1 MSYKIDGVTQVFSV
15 PIGSISAYLGTSD
28 PEGFVLCDGVTR
40 DNTDGKYND
49 LYDLSVGNKSET
61 NNTYTPPDYRGMF
74 IGGSSATASVG
85 GTGGNNNVTLNTTNL
100 PAHNHQGSTASNGS
114 HFHEYKIYKGND
126 LNFSGAYSGPYDL
139 GTDDQ
144 QGSDTTSTQS
154 AGNHNHSF
162 TTNNTGDG
170 TAFSIVPEHVKVNY
184 IIKY

>member
-1 MSYKIDGVTQVFSV
+1 MSYKIDGVPQVFGV

-28 PEGFVLCDGVTR
+28 PEGFVLCDGQSR

-74 IGGSSATASVG
+74 IGGSSATGSVG
-85 GTGGNNNVTLNTTNL
+85 GTGGSDNVTLSTSNL
-100 PAHNHQGSTASNGS
+100 PAHSHTGTTSNNGG
-114 HFHEYKIYKGND
+114 HKHGYTIHRGND
-126 LNFSGAYSGPYDL
+126 LNWSTTYQGPYDL

-144 QGSDTTSTQS
+144 S
-154 AGNHNHSF
+154 ASHTKYTNSVGHHYHSF
-162 TTNNTGDG
+162 TTNNTGSG
-170 TAFSIVPEHVKVNY
+170 AAFSIVPEHVKVNY